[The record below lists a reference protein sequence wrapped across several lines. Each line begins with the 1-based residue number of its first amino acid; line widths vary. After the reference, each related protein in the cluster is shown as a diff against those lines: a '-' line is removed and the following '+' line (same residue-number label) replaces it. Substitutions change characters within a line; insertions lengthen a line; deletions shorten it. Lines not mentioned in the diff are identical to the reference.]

1 MRPFRR
7 YRDHEI
13 APDEIFLDASNIPAF
28 DRERMEGRLEEPLS
42 RRAYI
47 GLGSLILLM
56 LVVLAGKALHL
67 QVMEGKAY
75 AAQSE
80 RNTLSPE
87 VIFAPRGAITD
98 RNGEPLASNE
108 ATEEGFTRRVY
119 ASPGFA
125 HLLGYVSYPKK
136 DSSGNYY
143 ETETTGMAGVESTYD
158 TELGGQNGRLLVEED
173 ALGTVISQGMTE
185 PAVPGE
191 TLTLSIDARV
201 QRAFY
206 KAIADLAG
214 RTPFEGGSG
223 VLMDAKTG
231 ELYALVSYPEYDPNI
246 LSRGE
251 PADVI
256 ASYAT
261 DTRRPYV
268 DRAVSGLYTPGS
280 IVKPM
285 EAAGAYTDGVIGEYA
300 TIYSD
305 GALEYP
311 NPYDPAHPTI
321 FKDWKAH
328 GSLDMRGAIAHSGDV
343 YFYTVGGGFGPQKGL
358 GIERLK
364 HWFHVFGFDTA
375 TDVDLGGEAVGFIP
389 DPAWKQKTFGEAWN
403 IGNTYHTAIGQY
415 SMQITP
421 LEAARAV
428 AAIANGGKLLRPTV
442 VAGRQPIGASMDIS
456 AKGLQIAREG
466 MRLGVTEGT
475 SVGLNDLPYAK
486 VAGKTGTAQLGANNE
501 YYNMWA
507 VGFFPYDDP
516 KYVYAVVMEKGPA
529 GTATGGIYVMH
540 QILSELRNTAPEYF
554 GLEPNQ

>member
-7 YRDHEI
+7 YREREI

-42 RRAYI
+42 ARAFW
-47 GLGSLILLM
+47 GLGGLVTVMLLIL
-56 LVVLAGKALHL
+56 AGQSMHL
-67 QVMEGKAY
+67 QVMKGKAY

-98 RNGEPLASNE
+98 RRGEPLVSNE

-143 ETETTGMAGVESTYD
+143 ETEIQGMAGVESAHD
-158 TELGGQNGRLLVEED
+158 AELAGKNGRLLVEED
-173 ALGTVISQGMTE
+173 ALGEVISQGMTE
-185 PAVPGE
+185 PAIPGE
-191 TLTLSIDARV
+191 TLTLSIDKRV
-201 QRAFY
+201 QSAFY
-206 KAIADLAG
+206 RAIADLAG

-223 VLMDAKTG
+223 VLMDATTG
-231 ELYALVSYPEYDPNI
+231 EIHALVSYPEYDPNV
-246 LSRGE
+246 LSKGE

-256 ASYAT
+256 AGYAT
-261 DTRRPYV
+261 DARRPYV

-285 EAAGAYTDGVIGEYA
+285 VAAGAITDGIISEYK

-311 NPYDPAHPTI
+311 NPYDPEHPTI

-328 GSLDMRGAIAHSGDV
+328 GALDMRGAIAHSGDV
-343 YFYTVGGGFGPQKGL
+343 YFYTVGGGFAGQKGL

-364 HWFHVFGFDTA
+364 HWFHTFGFDTA
-375 TDVDLGGEAVGFIP
+375 TKVDLGAEASGFIP
-389 DPAWKQKTFGEAWN
+389 DPEWKQETFGEAWN
-403 IGNTYHTAIGQY
+403 IGNTFHTAIGQY

-442 VAGRQPIGASMDIS
+442 VAGQSPIGESMNIS
-456 AKGLQIAREG
+456 AEGLKIAREG

-475 SVGLNDLPYAK
+475 SIGLNDLSYVRA
-486 VAGKTGTAQLGANNE
+486 AGKTGTAQLGANNE

-507 VGFFPYDDP
+507 VGFWPYDNP
-516 KYVYAVVMEKGPA
+516 KYVYVVVMERGPA

-540 QILSELRNTAPEYF
+540 QILRELRETAPEYF
-554 GLEPNQ
+554 GIEESQ